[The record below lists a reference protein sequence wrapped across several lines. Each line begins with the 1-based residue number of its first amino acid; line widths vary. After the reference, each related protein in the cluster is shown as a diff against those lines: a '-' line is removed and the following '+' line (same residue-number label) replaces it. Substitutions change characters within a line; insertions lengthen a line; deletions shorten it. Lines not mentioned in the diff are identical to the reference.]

1 MSDHSRIEEHFL
13 PEDMRIE
20 LCMSLLEEHGV
31 EKINLRRERE
41 EIIHCCPLPWHNET
55 HPSASLNFTRL
66 AFRCLG
72 CNSKGGLYWLIAT
85 LRGTDSIQA
94 REWLAG
100 VSGLGG
106 KEFDLASLLTFLD
119 SVDAAMA
126 ERKQTKTSIPKYSEK
141 VLTPWQH
148 IYPGLTTGVPEL
160 GIPGRGIPEENLVEA
175 RVGWDLEK
183 NRIVIPHF
191 WKGDL
196 VGWQSRRI
204 LDDGTPKYESTPDFP
219 RDSTTYGLAEGKR
232 IVVVESPMS
241 RLRHMHHQ
249 PIVSTFGFVVTPI
262 QIQLLKWV
270 PEIIFWM
277 DNDDA
282 GWKSIQ
288 GYLDDNGQHHP
299 GAAQI
304 LSAYSNVRVVES
316 DWAGDPAEFD
326 EESASDL
333 IDQAVPLA
341 IWSVP
346 RALRCMACKEYHE
359 GVCAA

>member
-1 MSDHSRIEEHFL
+1 M
-13 PEDMRIE
+13 
-20 LCMSLLEEHGV
+20 
-31 EKINLRRERE
+31 
-41 EIIHCCPLPWHNET
+41 
-55 HPSASLNFTRL
+55 
-66 AFRCLG
+66 
-72 CNSKGGLYWLIAT
+72 
-85 LRGTDSIQA
+85 
-94 REWLAG
+94 
-100 VSGLGG
+100 
-106 KEFDLASLLTFLD
+106 
-119 SVDAAMA
+119 
-126 ERKQTKTSIPKYSEK
+126 
-141 VLTPWQH
+141 
-148 IYPGLTTGVPEL
+148 PEL
-160 GIPGRGIPEENLVEA
+160 GIPGRGIPEENLVKA